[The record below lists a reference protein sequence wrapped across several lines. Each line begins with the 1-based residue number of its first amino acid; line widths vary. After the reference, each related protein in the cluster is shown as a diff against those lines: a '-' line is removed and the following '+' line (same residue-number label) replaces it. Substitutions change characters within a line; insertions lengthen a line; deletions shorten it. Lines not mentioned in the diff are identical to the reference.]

1 MPSTVGIVA
10 SSVGNSWSYYRT
22 VTIDNTGGN
31 AQTNH
36 PVRVALTSG
45 NFTFANARTDGYDVQ
60 FRATDGSTV
69 LRSWREAYDDG
80 TDTAAF
86 WVKVP
91 SVPSNSTTT
100 IRLYYGNP
108 FAPDDSDITA
118 VFPFAEDFRDIAT
131 ARANL
136 TAGVTIG
143 STLSPTL
150 ANSSANGEIITHGG
164 TGYRQAEVREQ
175 SNIVWTGT
183 EYVFLFTGVD
193 ASGQSTTGLCT
204 APDITGPWTEYG
216 STYVLPQSEDAYI
229 TVTDDGDLYTDGSGW
244 HFVMYERKLTTGTAN
259 DDISIAR
266 TKNFRTDWEV
276 WNGSAWSTTL
286 TGHAAVIVRNAG
298 GTSYDAKSC
307 GSPTQLH
314 DGSQFIC
321 IYESQQVGLNT
332 TSIARSA
339 DGITW
344 TKEASNPISTLE
356 VIDDVQLIGS
366 TWWACGHGGLANQ
379 YRMSTSV
386 APSAWNSSSFTTPV
400 LFDYEG
406 NSVNLAF
413 GFDDCEKWA
422 TYQTAPGTN
431 GLRLFNWLG
440 SGTKWK
446 VSKPSHTPLLGSDFD
461 DGQGLLSSGAMRL
474 AASSVAGSGTFAIAL
489 YTASDIGY
497 ASNFAVIQRKKQTV
511 GPNGDDQYSIT
522 AAIGT
527 GNPTTINSS
536 NGGYVTF
543 STGYM
548 FGVLNPDEFGPVI
561 REYNAGAFTA
571 NLLAPNNITTAEA
584 SAFATHETRYRST
597 GAMDYLLDSV
607 SQGTATDSTHVASTK
622 YLLLG
627 QGDNRTAA
635 RRGGNTDVEW
645 VAVRP
650 WDGLDPTQTV
660 GAEVAA

>member
-1 MPSTVGIVA
+1 MPSTIGIVA

-31 AQTNH
+31 AQTNY
-36 PVRVALTSG
+36 PARVALTSG

-60 FRATDGSTV
+60 FRATDGTTV
-69 LRSWREAYDDG
+69 LPSWREAYDDA

-118 VFPFAEDFRDIAT
+118 VFPFGEDFRDIAT

-136 TAGVTIG
+136 TAGAHLG

-164 TGYRQAEVREQ
+164 TGYRQSQVREQ

-183 EYVFLFTGVD
+183 EFVFLFTGVD
-193 ASGQSTTGLCT
+193 SSTQSTVGLMT
-204 APDITGPWTEYG
+204 APAITGPWTEYG
-216 STYVLPQSEDAYI
+216 STYVLPEAEDAYI
-229 TVTDDGDLYTDGSGW
+229 CVTDTGDLYTDGSGW
-244 HFVMYERKLTTGTAN
+244 RYVMFERKVAVGTAN
-259 DDISIAR
+259 EDIGIAR

-276 WNGSAWSTTL
+276 WDGSAWSTTL
-286 TGHAAVIVRNAG
+286 DTSARVIVRNAG
-298 GTSYDAKSC
+298 GTAYDAVSC
-307 GSPTQLH
+307 GSPTVIH
-314 DGSQFIC
+314 DGTQFLC
-321 IYESQQVGLNT
+321 IYESQMVGTNS

-344 TKEASNPISTLE
+344 TKEATNPISTLNI
-356 VIDDVQLIGS
+356 IDDIQKIGS
-366 TWWACGHGGLANQ
+366 TWWVTGHGDTADQ
-379 YRMSTSV
+379 YRCSTATHPTS
-386 APSAWNSSSFTTPV
+386 WTSSSLSSPV
-400 LFDYEG
+400 LYDNEG

-413 GFDDCEKWA
+413 GFTDCEKWA

-431 GLRLFNWLG
+431 GIKLFNWLG
-440 SGTKWK
+440 SGTKWN

-474 AASSVAGSGTFAIAL
+474 AASSVASSGVFAIAL
-489 YTASDIGY
+489 YTVADIGY

-511 GPNGDDQYSIT
+511 GANGDDQYSVT

-527 GNPTTINSS
+527 GAVTTVNNS

-548 FGVLNPDEFGPVI
+548 YGVLNPGEFGPVI
-561 REYNAGAFTA
+561 REYNAGTFTG
-571 NLLAPNNITTAEA
+571 NLTAPNNITSAEA
-584 SAFATHETRYRST
+584 NNFATHETRYRST
-597 GAMDYLLDSV
+597 GAMDYLLDGV

-627 QGDNRTAA
+627 QGDNRVAS
-635 RRGGNTDVEW
+635 RRGGNTDIEW

-660 GAEVAA
+660 GSEVAA